1 MRCEGSVE
9 YEMAHGVKLLADC
22 FCAMVWGY
30 LGDLDYLCQFFGF
43 RDTQGALIFAVLLV
57 LLCMHS
63 VFVHRPVQAI

>member
-9 YEMAHGVKLLADC
+9 YEMAHDVKLLADC

-43 RDTQGALIFAVLLV
+43 PDTQGALTAIFAVLLV
-57 LLCMHS
+57 LL
-63 VFVHRPVQAI
+63 PVQAI